1 MEGMNM
7 ATPLIPQEI
16 YLLERYTSLAYFEV
30 VRDAWELVVKAAE
43 DALAAFMLNLPPDYR
58 SRPLYDQPDRI
69 WGEHILPRMRN
80 TLTALHTG
88 CIRLSHGDWEVLG
101 GISVGQCQRAI
112 NSDYSTEWMPEP
124 YQSIYDQQDRLTS
137 GHSNISIT
145 ALGHW
150 NVGSLS
156 TRYKEDNRGPLLAP
170 PSWPIYRLNPAVQVR
185 TGEPV
190 PQNGIYLPDVDNSA
204 PMAMIKGY
212 EAWPA
217 NVGLDA
223 HGHSAS
229 RPDATWTLVERIA
242 DTGGGSHEEDLL
254 AWAEARRLMRR
265 CEAGDPCPQDGY
277 WHTHAMPPNTRARYF
292 KKGDIM
298 PKLDSF
304 NASIWAFIST
314 DPNDLNQF

>member
-88 CIRLSHGDWEVLG
+88 CIRLSRGDWEVLG
-101 GISVGQCQRAI
+101 GISVGDCQRAI

-124 YQSIYDQQDRLTS
+124 YQSIYDLQNRLTD
-137 GHSNISIT
+137 GEYNITIT
-145 ALGHW
+145 AESRW

-156 TRYKEDNRGPLLAP
+156 TRYTEESRGPLLAP
-170 PSWPIYRLNPAVQVR
+170 PSWPIYRLNPVVQVR
-185 TGEPV
+185 TGEMIS
-190 PQNGIYLPDVDNSA
+190 QSGIYLPDVDDSA
-204 PMAMIKGY
+204 PQALIKGY
-212 EAWPA
+212 KTKRAY
-217 NVGLDA
+217 VGYDPKT
-223 HGHSAS
+223 GQNIS
-229 RPDATWTLVERIA
+229 RADATWTLIERIA
-242 DTGGGSHEEDLL
+242 DTGGGSHAEDLR
-254 AWAEARRLMRR
+254 AREEARRLRER
-265 CEAGDPCPQDGY
+265 CEDGDPCPQEGY
-277 WHTHAMPPNTRARYF
+277 WYTHALPAGAPARYF
-292 KKGDIM
+292 KQGQIM
-298 PKLDSF
+298 PKLESF
-304 NASIWAFIST
+304 NASIWFFSSDQSPRKT
-314 DPNDLNQF
+314 